1 MKKTALVVNGGG
13 FQGLTLVSA
22 LQQRSDTRVLVCDLY
37 PENITRYICDGYLV
51 APPLSDTHGFAD
63 FLLET
68 VARERV
74 NVIFPA
80 TALELHALSQ
90 LKAQLHARGVLVAI
104 AEEGL
109 LNRLLDKQST
119 HEFLHA
125 AGLPVP
131 ALVDPLTFSYD
142 QPLFGRLRHG
152 WGGRGTVMLHSRD
165 EAHAYHGDLSTH
177 VWTPWLAQFEEFS
190 ADFAIG
196 VHGEISTIVLRRRL
210 RTSGGF
216 AVISESV
223 ADTVLG
229 DTAQRTANS
238 LSHAGGRGLFNV
250 QMLQSGTDAPFV
262 SDVNPRI
269 GTSATHAL
277 SECINLPGFFMDSA
291 DGAVSSPA
299 PVRKMGK
306 TVRVLTDIVI
316 PRLAHPPKGIVF
328 DLDDTLVDHKA
339 WMLRKL
345 EAIFPEIFSEHVE
358 ETTFLMRATQLI
370 DEGERA
376 LLIDRLLALL
386 ALPTTLRDSAIAAY
400 RAAIVSDT
408 PLFPDVVPMLTAL
421 RAAGLP
427 VAILTD
433 NPHATQEAKVQ
444 HAPELRGIDA
454 VIYARDHG
462 NEKPD
467 SAGFLQAARALSTE
481 PKHLVM
487 IGDNYFRDGVGAVQ
501 AGYMHALIVRREGG
515 FLSPHAGIA
524 ARIPAQLTS
533 RIDMVDSLLSARHA
547 CLVP

>member
-1 MKKTALVVNGGG
+1 MKTALVVNGGG
-13 FQGLTLVSA
+13 FQGLTLIGA
-22 LQQRSDTRVLVCDLY
+22 LQQLSDTRVIVCDLY
-37 PENITRYICDGYLV
+37 PENITRYICHNYLV
-51 APPLSDTHGFAD
+51 APPLSDIQGFAS

-74 NVIFPA
+74 DMIFPA

-90 LKAQLHARGVLVAI
+90 LKVQLYARGALVAI
-104 AEEGL
+104 AEEDL
-109 LNRLLDKQST
+109 LNQLLDKQST
-119 HEFLHA
+119 HEFLRA

-131 ALVDPLTFSYD
+131 TLIDPLTFNYD
-142 QPLFGRLRHG
+142 QTLFGRPRHG
-152 WGGRGTVMLHSRD
+152 WGGRGTIILHSRD

-196 VHGEISTIVLRRRL
+196 MRGEISTIVLRRRL

-223 ADTVLG
+223 VDIALG
-229 DTAQRTANS
+229 DIAQRTANS
-238 LSHAGGRGLFNV
+238 IRHAGGCGLFNV

-277 SECINLPGFFMDSA
+277 SEGINLPGFFMDSTDA
-291 DGAVSSPA
+291 AAGSFA
-299 PVRKMGK
+299 PVRRIGK
-306 TVRVLTDIVI
+306 TVRVLKDIVI

-328 DLDDTLVDHKA
+328 DLDDTLVDHKS

-345 EAIFPEIFSEHVE
+345 EAIYPEIFSGRVD
-358 ETTFLMRATQLI
+358 ETTFLMHAAQLV

-386 ALPTTLRDSAIAAY
+386 ALPTSLRGDAIAAY
-400 RAAIVSDT
+400 RAANVLDT
-408 PLFPDVVPMLTAL
+408 PLFPDVVPMLAAL
-421 RAAGLP
+421 KAAGLQL
-427 VAILTD
+427 AILTD
-433 NPHATQEAKVQ
+433 NPPATQKTKLR
-444 HAPELRGIDA
+444 HAAGLSGVDV
-454 VIYARDHG
+454 VIYAKEHG

-467 SAGFLQAARALSTE
+467 STGFLQAARALSIE

-487 IGDNYFRDGVGAVQ
+487 IGDNYFRDGIGAVQ
-501 AGYMHALIVRREGG
+501 AGYMHALIIRREGG

-524 ARIPAQLTS
+524 ARMPMQITS

-547 CLVP
+547 CLAS